1 MKSLVERISEYS
13 TKTFSLELQAVLES
27 IVTFGSYTSDKA
39 VLQIL
44 TEKCKDFIL
53 ENEDFAN
60 YVEKEKRYYWI
71 TRGLSESL
79 LEAVQDL
86 NCLPDY
92 PQLRSKVNTLKP
104 KMEASTSPL
113 QFVNIVHSFLNEY
126 RWIEEV
132 NAIYENLES
141 EIKRFSDDIVLYES
155 IRTVDKRLMNN
166 ITMPILESIDTFLL
180 NKNTS
185 ELPSI
190 VNSLS
195 KFPAFQSIT
204 EHIKQNYLSA
214 KNESSLLI
222 GGIHS
227 NVNIKKLVSP
237 ALVLETNGN
246 ILFTAMNKFFEYN
259 IKTQSVNETNVE
271 ENSTNK
277 KQNDF
282 IKLSQLVNGKTAKL
296 DENNFSFGL
305 NNGKAINFSYSEEK
319 NYVTTS
325 YDNLIIENNDFER
338 FVIGAK
344 TDYQFQQLIP
354 YFRLMV
360 ENLGSF
366 VHFDNAQ
373 LLEVKNYDNTGVII
387 FKNANK
393 KLSLYKS
400 NPAMHESKML
410 NKLNSLQTIN
420 YVKDFL
426 NIDITQSLREMV
438 EVEANT
444 IQVIDSDLKALSEAI
459 RLMESNLMRV
469 NVGMNDSMYKE
480 INESLEDLSISM
492 NSELSDLKAK
502 YNKLSVK
509 RQNLLSVNENNVD
522 SFTSQRTDFPEHTDA
537 IAYDKLE
544 DEENSF
550 NTYQPLGSREMDDD
564 STEYFTKRPTTS
576 SHNGEAPE
584 EELGD
589 DEVEIEVDS
598 MYPGE
603 NVVHRESNSV
613 GQIVSIDYTNGIAI
627 VDFNGDVEMKEVP
640 IETLELAD
648 KD

>member
-79 LEAVQDL
+79 LEAVQGL
-86 NCLPDY
+86 NCLGDY
-92 PQLRSKVNTLKP
+92 PQLRSKVNGLKA
-104 KMEASTSPL
+104 KLESSTSPV
-113 QFVNIVHSFLNEY
+113 QFVNTVHSFLNEY
-126 RWIEEV
+126 RWIDEV

-141 EIKRFSDDIVLYES
+141 ELNRFSDDIILYES
-155 IRTVDKRLMNN
+155 IRTIDKRFLNN
-166 ITMPILESIDTFLL
+166 ITLPIVESIDTFLL

-190 VNSLS
+190 VNPLS
-195 KFPAFQSIT
+195 KFPAFQTIT
-204 EHIKQNYLSA
+204 EHIQQKYLSA
-214 KNESSLLI
+214 KNENVMLI

-227 NVNIKKLVSP
+227 NVKVKKLVSP
-237 ALVLETNGN
+237 ALVLESNGN
-246 ILFTAMNKFFEYN
+246 ILFTAFNKFFEYN
-259 IKTQSVNETNVE
+259 ANTQSVNETNVSE
-271 ENSTNK
+271 SPDNK

-282 IKLSQLVNGKTAKL
+282 IKLAQLVNGKTAKL

-305 NNGKAINFSYSEEK
+305 NNGKSINFSYSEEK

-344 TDYQFQQLIP
+344 TDWQFQQLIP

-360 ENLGSF
+360 ERLGSF
-366 VHFDNAQ
+366 IHFDNAQ

-387 FKNANK
+387 FKNANN

-420 YVKDFL
+420 YVKEFL
-426 NIDITQSLREMV
+426 NVDITQSLRNMV
-438 EVEANT
+438 EVEAQS

-459 RLMESNLMRV
+459 LLMEQNLRKV
-469 NVGMNDSMYKE
+469 NSGMSDSTYKD
-480 INESLEDLSISM
+480 INESLEDLSITM
-492 NSELSDLKAK
+492 NEELSELKAS

-509 RQNLLSVNENNVD
+509 RQNLLNVNENNID
-522 SFTSQRTDFPEHTDA
+522 SFTNKRTDFPEHTDA
-537 IAYDKLE
+537 LEYNKLE
-544 DEENSF
+544 DEPNSF
-550 NTYQPLGSREMDDD
+550 DTFNPLGTNDMDDD

-576 SHNGEAPE
+576 RTAPE

-640 IETLELAD
+640 IETLELAERD
-648 KD
+648 